1 MKRDQELYAPAAPFA
16 EAMRR
21 WLDAYRAQMRARPFH
36 AITAEHRPNRP
47 RPGSNDRYPG
57 LETLARD
64 AGFTSKALRR
74 YLDGEAQWIGLDTA
88 DRLAMAL
95 NVPLCVLAD
104 DFRPAGETTLRDRA
118 RRQEQMA

>member
-16 EAMRR
+16 DAMRR
-21 WLDAYRAQMRARPFH
+21 WLADHRARMRARPFLSP
-36 AITAEHRPNRP
+36 A
-47 RPGSNDRYPG
+47 SNDRYPG
-57 LETLARD
+57 LEALARD
-64 AGFTSKALRR
+64 AGFTTRALRR